1 MALEYYENWINA
13 HKVRRQRSSFN
24 VDLPE
29 VEKISSKP
37 RIMNRPEK
45 LRKQTER
52 IQQEVLSR
60 GQEYMNAF
68 GNQND
73 EYRIAELEVV
83 TRDPNAPSRY
93 SVDAAAANL
102 VQKLESSYAA
112 KGKPRKQLADTSAST
127 EDNIGHEMMVRFTKE
142 LGLKPF
148 QAAALAGNA
157 NYETGNFKYMDEIKP
172 EVKGSKGGINIF
184 QYTGLKPGLRRYNF
198 EKYAKEKGLSTT
210 DFKTGIDFSIYEL
223 TEGDQKRVLKQLRQ
237 ASTPKEANRI
247 VVEQYL
253 RPNRE
258 KANMTAREALTL
270 EYAGAYRNPEAFE

>member
-83 TRDPNAPSRY
+83 TRDPNALSRY

-102 VQKLESSYAA
+102 MQKLESSYAA

>member
-83 TRDPNAPSRY
+83 TRDPNALSRY

-102 VQKLESSYAA
+102 MQKLESSYAA

-157 NYETGNFKYMDEIKP
+157 NYETGNFKYMDEIEP

>member
-13 HKVRRQRSSFN
+13 HKARRQRSSSN
-24 VDLPE
+24 VDVPE
-29 VEKISSKP
+29 VEKVSNKP

-83 TRDPNAPSRY
+83 TRDPNAKSRY
-93 SVDAAAANL
+93 DTDAATRAL
-102 VQKLESSYAA
+102 LSKLNKTPNEKFMTEQITGSSS
-112 KGKPRKQLADTSAST
+112 LDVD
-127 EDNIGHEMMVRFTKE
+127 EIGHEMMVRFTKE

-157 NYETGNFKYMDEIKP
+157 NYETGNFKYMDEIEP